1 MNARRLSDG
10 WPTKSACCKTLGMG
24 CPRLHY
30 CLLFLLTGVAGVAA
44 PPTAEW
50 PGYRGPTGDGHAV
63 AANLPQDLH
72 DPVTLAWKTP
82 IPGVGWSTP
91 VVLGDQIWLTTA
103 TPDGTSLRAVCVNR
117 QTGTITHDIEV
128 FHVAEPIEIHKK
140 NSHASPTPAIEP
152 GRVYVHFGTNGT
164 AAIDTATGA
173 ILWRDQLHRLE
184 HYVGPGSSPV
194 LYGDLLVLTCDGAD
208 VQYSVALDKKTGQ
221 ERWKTPRSGKLREDP
236 DVKKSFCTPAIIR
249 VGDRDE
255 LVTPAADHV
264 YAYDPATG
272 RELWQ
277 LDYDGFSVVP
287 RPVAAHGLVFVCT
300 GFNTP
305 KLLAIKQGGSGMLA
319 RTAIVWEEKSQI
331 PANPSPLVVGDE
343 LYVVSDRGVATCL
356 DARTGRELWR
366 HRVGGNYSASP
377 LFADGRIYL
386 ASEEG
391 VVTVIEPGKT
401 YREVGTSDLA
411 ARIMA
416 SPIAIGG
423 ELIIRTADDL
433 RLYRK

>member
-1 MNARRLSDG
+1 MTPQHFRIAALLLLAC
-10 WPTKSACCKTLGMG
+10 SAT
-24 CPRLHY
+24 
-30 CLLFLLTGVAGVAA
+30 AA
-44 PPTAEW
+44 AEQIPEW

-63 AANLPQDLH
+63 AANLPLDLNA
-72 DPVTLAWKTP
+72 PTNLAWKTP

-91 VVLGDQIWLTTA
+91 VVLGEQIWMTTA

-117 QTGTITHDIEV
+117 RSGAIERDIEV
-128 FHVAEPIEIHKK
+128 FRVEKPIEIHKK
-140 NSHASPTPAIEP
+140 NSHASPTPVIEA
-152 GRVYVHFGTNGT
+152 GRLYVHYGTNGT
-164 AAIDTATGA
+164 AAIDTSSGGV
-173 ILWRDQLHRLE
+173 LWRDTTHPLE

-194 LYGDLLVLTCDGAD
+194 LYGDLLILTCDGAD
-208 VQYSVALDKKTGQ
+208 VQFSVALDKRTGK
-221 ERWKTPRSGKLREDP
+221 ERWKAARSGKLRDDP
-236 DVKKSFCTPAIIR
+236 DVRKSFSTPAILR

-277 LDYDGFSVVP
+277 LDYEGFSVVP

-305 KLLAIKQGGSGMLA
+305 RLLAIRQGGEGRLA
-319 RTAIVWEEKSQI
+319 ADAVAWEERSQI
-331 PANPSPLVVGDE
+331 PANPSPLIVGDAI
-343 LYVVSDRGVATCL
+343 YVVSDRGVATCL
-356 DARTGRELWR
+356 DARTGKERWR

-377 LFADGRIYL
+377 LYADGKIFL

-391 VVTVIEPGKT
+391 VITVIEPAAA
-401 YREVGTSDLA
+401 YREVAKSDLA

-416 SPIAIGG
+416 SPIAIGD

-433 RLYRK
+433 RLYK

>member
-1 MNARRLSDG
+1 MTPQHFRIAALLLLAA
-10 WPTKSACCKTLGMG
+10 SA
-24 CPRLHY
+24 
-30 CLLFLLTGVAGVAA
+30 
-44 PPTAEW
+44 TASAEQIPEW

-63 AANLPQDLH
+63 AANLPLDLNS
-72 DPVTLAWKTP
+72 PANLAWKTP

-91 VVLGDQIWLTTA
+91 VVLGEQIWMTTA

-117 QTGTITHDIEV
+117 RSGAIERDIEV
-128 FHVAEPIEIHKK
+128 FRVEKPIEIHKK
-140 NSHASPTPAIEP
+140 NSHASPTPVIEP
-152 GRVYVHFGTNGT
+152 GRLYVHYGTNGT
-164 AAIDTATGA
+164 AAIDTSSGA
-173 ILWRDQLHRLE
+173 VLWRDTTHPLE

-194 LYGDLLVLTCDGAD
+194 LYGDLLILTCDGAD
-208 VQYSVALDKKTGQ
+208 VQFSVALDKRTGN
-221 ERWKTPRSGKLREDP
+221 ERWKAARSGKLRDDP
-236 DVKKSFCTPAIIR
+236 DVRKSFSTPAILR

-277 LDYDGFSVVP
+277 LDYEGYSVVP

-305 KLLAIKQGGSGMLA
+305 RLLAIRQGGEGRLA
-319 RTAIVWEEKSQI
+319 ANAVAWEERSQI
-331 PANPSPLVVGDE
+331 PANPSPLIVGDAI
-343 LYVVSDRGVATCL
+343 YVVSDRGVATCL
-356 DARTGRELWR
+356 DARTGKERWR

-377 LFADGRIYL
+377 LYADGKIFL

-391 VVTVIEPGKT
+391 VITVIEPAAA
-401 YREVGTSDLA
+401 YREVAKSDLA

-423 ELIIRTADDL
+423 ELMIRTADDL
-433 RLYRK
+433 RLYK

>member
-1 MNARRLSDG
+1 MTPQHFRIAALLLLAC
-10 WPTKSACCKTLGMG
+10 SAT
-24 CPRLHY
+24 
-30 CLLFLLTGVAGVAA
+30 AA
-44 PPTAEW
+44 AEQIPEW

-63 AANLPQDLH
+63 AANLPLDLNA
-72 DPVTLAWKTP
+72 PTNLAWKTP

-91 VVLGDQIWLTTA
+91 VVLGEQIWMTTA

-117 QTGTITHDIEV
+117 RSGAIERDIEV
-128 FHVAEPIEIHKK
+128 FRVEKPIEIHKK
-140 NSHASPTPAIEP
+140 NSHASPTPVIEA
-152 GRVYVHFGTNGT
+152 GRLYVHYGTNGT
-164 AAIDTATGA
+164 AAIDTSSGGV
-173 ILWRDQLHRLE
+173 LWRDTTHPLE

-194 LYGDLLVLTCDGAD
+194 LYGDLLILTCDGAD
-208 VQYSVALDKKTGQ
+208 VQFSVALDKRTGK
-221 ERWKTPRSGKLREDP
+221 EVWKAARSGKLRDDP
-236 DVKKSFCTPAIIR
+236 DVRKSFSTPAILR

-277 LDYDGFSVVP
+277 LDYEGFSVVP

-305 KLLAIKQGGSGMLA
+305 RLLAIRQGGEGRLA
-319 RTAIVWEEKSQI
+319 ADAVAWEERSQI
-331 PANPSPLVVGDE
+331 PANPSPLIVGDAI
-343 LYVVSDRGVATCL
+343 YVVSDRGVATCL
-356 DARTGRELWR
+356 DARTGKERWR

-377 LFADGRIYL
+377 LYADGKIFL

-391 VVTVIEPGKT
+391 VITVIEPAAA
-401 YREVGTSDLA
+401 YREVAKSDLA

-416 SPIAIGG
+416 SPVAIGG

-433 RLYRK
+433 RLYK

>member
-1 MNARRLSDG
+1 MDWWRFYLVCVA
-10 WPTKSACCKTLGMG
+10 
-24 CPRLHY
+24 
-30 CLLFLLTGVAGVAA
+30 LFVGYVADAA
-44 PPTAEW
+44 PAAEW

-63 AANLPQDLH
+63 ASDLAIDLN
-72 DPVTLAWKTP
+72 DPASLAWKTP
-82 IPGVGWSTP
+82 IPGTGWSTP
-91 VVLGDQIWLTTA
+91 VVLGDQIWMTTA

-117 QTGTITHDIEV
+117 RSGALERDIEV
-128 FHVAEPIEIHKK
+128 FRVEKPIEIHKK

-152 GRVYVHFGTNGT
+152 GRLYVHYGTNGT
-164 AAIDTATGA
+164 AAIDTETGA
-173 ILWRDQLHRLE
+173 VLWRDTAHTLE

-194 LYGDLLVLTCDGAD
+194 LHGDLLILTCDGAD
-208 VQYSVALDKKTGQ
+208 VQYSVALDKATGK
-221 ERWKTPRSGKLREDP
+221 ERWKAPRSGRLRDDP
-236 DVKKSFCTPAIIR
+236 DVRKSFSTPAILK
-249 VGDRDE
+249 VGDHEE

-277 LDYDGFSVVP
+277 LDYEGYSVVP

-305 KLLAIKQGGSGMLA
+305 KLLAIRLGGHGQLGA
-319 RTAIVWEEKSQI
+319 DAIAWEEKSQI

-343 LYVVSDRGVATCL
+343 LYVVSDRGVASCF
-356 DARTGRELWR
+356 DARTGREHWR

-377 LFADGRIYL
+377 LFADGKIFL
-386 ASEEG
+386 CSEEG

-401 YREVGTSDLA
+401 WRQRAASDLA

-416 SPIAIGG
+416 SPVAIGR
-423 ELIIRTADDL
+423 ELFIRTADDL
-433 RLYRK
+433 RLYRKP

>member
-1 MNARRLSDG
+1 MTPQHFRIAALLLLAC
-10 WPTKSACCKTLGMG
+10 SAT
-24 CPRLHY
+24 
-30 CLLFLLTGVAGVAA
+30 AA
-44 PPTAEW
+44 AEQIPEW

-63 AANLPQDLH
+63 AANLPLDLNA
-72 DPVTLAWKTP
+72 PTNLAWKTP

-91 VVLGDQIWLTTA
+91 VVLGEQIWMTTA

-117 QTGTITHDIEV
+117 RSGAIERDIEV
-128 FHVAEPIEIHKK
+128 FRVEKPIEIHKK
-140 NSHASPTPAIEP
+140 NSHASPTPVIEA
-152 GRVYVHFGTNGT
+152 GRLYVHYGTNGT
-164 AAIDTATGA
+164 AAIDTSSGGV
-173 ILWRDQLHRLE
+173 LWRDTTHPLE

-194 LYGDLLVLTCDGAD
+194 LYGDLLILTCDGAD
-208 VQYSVALDKKTGQ
+208 VQFSVALDKRTGK
-221 ERWKTPRSGKLREDP
+221 EVWKAARSGKLRDDP
-236 DVKKSFCTPAIIR
+236 DVRKSFSTPAILR

-277 LDYDGFSVVP
+277 LDYEGFSVVP

-305 KLLAIKQGGSGMLA
+305 RLLAIRQGGEGRLA
-319 RTAIVWEEKSQI
+319 ADAVAWEERSQI
-331 PANPSPLVVGDE
+331 PANPSPLIVGDAI
-343 LYVVSDRGVATCL
+343 YVVSDRGVATCL
-356 DARTGRELWR
+356 DARTGKERWR

-377 LFADGRIYL
+377 LYADGKIFL

-391 VVTVIEPGKT
+391 VITVIEPAAA
-401 YREVGTSDLA
+401 YREVAKSDLA

-416 SPIAIGG
+416 SPIAIGN
-423 ELIIRTADDL
+423 ELVIRTADDL
-433 RLYRK
+433 RLYK

>member
-1 MNARRLSDG
+1 MLRIHLS
-10 WPTKSACCKTLGMG
+10 AAAFFVL
-24 CPRLHY
+24 
-30 CLLFLLTGVAGVAA
+30 AGPAFAVAA
-44 PPTAEW
+44 PPADW
-50 PGYRGPTGDGHAV
+50 PGHRGPTGDGHAV
-63 AANLPQDLH
+63 AVNLPLDLNN
-72 DPVTLAWKTP
+72 PQNLAWKTP
-82 IPGVGWSTP
+82 LPGVGWSTP
-91 VVLGDQIWLTTA
+91 VVLGDQIWMTTA
-103 TPDGTSLRAVCVNR
+103 TADGTSLRAICLNR
-117 QTGTITHDIEV
+117 KSGAVKRDIEV
-128 FHVAEPIEIHKK
+128 FHVDKPIEIHKK

-152 GRVYVHFGTNGT
+152 GRLYVHFGTNGT
-164 AAIDTATGA
+164 AAVDTSSGNV
-173 ILWRDQLHRLE
+173 LWRDTDHPLE
-184 HYVGPGSSPV
+184 HSVGPGSSPV
-194 LYGDLLVLTCDGAD
+194 LYNDLLILTCDGTD
-208 VQYSVALDKKTGQ
+208 VQFSVALDKATGK
-221 ERWKTPRSGKLREDP
+221 ERWKTARSGKLRDSP
-236 DVKKSFCTPAIIR
+236 DVKKSFCTPAIVR
-249 VGDRDE
+249 VGDHDE

-277 LDYDGFSVVP
+277 LAYDGFSVVP

-305 KLLAIKQGGSGMLA
+305 KLLAIRQGGRGKLA
-319 RTAIVWEEKSQI
+319 AAAVAWEEKSQI

-377 LFADGRIYL
+377 LFADGKIFL

-391 VVTVIEPGKT
+391 VVTVIEPGKS
-401 YREVGTSDLA
+401 YREVARSDLA

-423 ELIIRTADDL
+423 ELLVRTAEDL
-433 RLYRK
+433 RVYKQ

>member
-1 MNARRLSDG
+1 MTPQHFRIAALLLLAA
-10 WPTKSACCKTLGMG
+10 SA
-24 CPRLHY
+24 
-30 CLLFLLTGVAGVAA
+30 
-44 PPTAEW
+44 TASAEQIPEW

-63 AANLPQDLH
+63 AANLPLDLNS
-72 DPVTLAWKTP
+72 PANLAWKTP

-91 VVLGDQIWLTTA
+91 VVLGEQIWMTTA

-117 QTGTITHDIEV
+117 RSGAIERDIEV
-128 FHVAEPIEIHKK
+128 FRVEKPNEIHKK
-140 NSHASPTPAIEP
+140 NSHASPTPVIEP
-152 GRVYVHFGTNGT
+152 GRLYVHYGTNGT
-164 AAIDTATGA
+164 AAIDTVSGA
-173 ILWRDQLHRLE
+173 VLWRDTTHPLE

-194 LYGDLLVLTCDGAD
+194 LYGDLLILTCDGAD
-208 VQYSVALDKKTGQ
+208 VQFSVALDKRTGK
-221 ERWKTPRSGKLREDP
+221 ERWKAARSGKLRDDP
-236 DVKKSFCTPAIIR
+236 DVRKSFSTPAILR

-277 LDYDGFSVVP
+277 LDYEGYSVVP

-305 KLLAIKQGGSGMLA
+305 RLLAIRQGREGRLA
-319 RTAIVWEEKSQI
+319 ADAVAWEERSQI
-331 PANPSPLVVGDE
+331 PANPSPLIVGDAI
-343 LYVVSDRGVATCL
+343 YVVSDRGVATCL
-356 DARTGRELWR
+356 DARTGKERWR

-377 LFADGRIYL
+377 LYADGKIFL

-391 VVTVIEPGKT
+391 VITVIEPAAA
-401 YREVGTSDLA
+401 YREAAKSDLA

-416 SPIAIGG
+416 SPIAIGD

-433 RLYRK
+433 RLYK

>member
-1 MNARRLSDG
+1 MTPQHFRVAVLLLIACSVRA
-10 WPTKSACCKTLGMG
+10 SAEQ
-24 CPRLHY
+24 
-30 CLLFLLTGVAGVAA
+30 A
-44 PPTAEW
+44 AEW

-63 AANLPQDLH
+63 AANLALDLNA
-72 DPVTLAWKTP
+72 PANLAWKAP

-91 VVLGDQIWLTTA
+91 VVLGEQIWMTTA
-103 TPDGTSLRAVCVNR
+103 TPDGTSLRAICVNR
-117 QTGTITHDIEV
+117 RSGAIERDIEV
-128 FHVAEPIEIHKK
+128 FHVEKPIEIHKK

-152 GRVYVHFGTNGT
+152 GRLYVHFGTNGT
-164 AAIDTATGA
+164 AAIDTSSGSV
-173 ILWRDQLHRLE
+173 LWRDTSHPLE

-194 LYGDLLVLTCDGAD
+194 LYGNLLILTCDGAD
-208 VQYSVALDKKTGQ
+208 VQFSVALDKRTGK
-221 ERWKTPRSGKLREDP
+221 EVWKTARSGKLRDDP
-236 DVKKSFCTPAIIR
+236 DVRKSFSTPAILR

-277 LDYDGFSVVP
+277 LDYEGFSVVP
-287 RPVAAHGLVFVCT
+287 RPIAAHGLVFVCT

-305 KLLAIKQGGSGMLA
+305 RLLAIRQGGEGRLA
-319 RTAIVWEEKSQI
+319 ADAVAWEERSQI
-331 PANPSPLVVGDE
+331 PANPSPLIVGDAI
-343 LYVVSDRGVATCL
+343 YVVSDRGVATCL
-356 DARTGRELWR
+356 DARTGRERWR

-377 LFADGRIYL
+377 LYADGKIFL

-391 VVTVIEPGKT
+391 VITVIEPAAA
-401 YREVGTSDLA
+401 YREVAKSDLA

-416 SPIAIGG
+416 SPIAIGE

-433 RLYRK
+433 RLYRKR

>member
-1 MNARRLSDG
+1 MML
-10 WPTKSACCKTLGMG
+10 
-24 CPRLHY
+24 LHFRVGVL
-30 CLLFLLTGVAGVAA
+30 LLFACPAMA
-44 PPTAEW
+44 SADQIPEW

-63 AANLPQDLH
+63 AANLPLDLNA
-72 DPVTLAWKTP
+72 PANLAWKTP

-91 VVLGDQIWLTTA
+91 VVLGGQIWMTTA

-117 QTGTITHDIEV
+117 RSGAIERDIEV
-128 FHVAEPIEIHKK
+128 FHVEKPIEIHKK
-140 NSHASPTPAIEP
+140 NSHASPTPVIES
-152 GRVYVHFGTNGT
+152 GRLYVHFGTNGT
-164 AAIDTATGA
+164 AAIDTASGA
-173 ILWRDQLHRLE
+173 VLWRDTLHPLE

-194 LYGDLLVLTCDGAD
+194 LYGDLVILTCDGAD
-208 VQYSVALDKKTGQ
+208 VQFSVALDKRTG
-221 ERWKTPRSGKLREDP
+221 RKVWKTARSGKLRDNP
-236 DVKKSFCTPAIIR
+236 DVRKSFATPAILR

-277 LDYDGFSVVP
+277 LDYEGFSVVP

-305 KLLAIKQGGSGMLA
+305 RLLAIRQGGEGRLSA
-319 RTAIVWEEKSQI
+319 AAIAWEERSQI
-331 PANPSPLVVGDE
+331 PANPSPLIVGDAI
-343 LYVVSDRGVATCL
+343 YVVSDRGVAACL
-356 DARTGRELWR
+356 DARTGKERWR

-377 LFADGRIYL
+377 LFADGKIFL

-391 VVTVIEPGKT
+391 VVTVIEPAAA
-401 YREVGTSDLA
+401 YREVAKSDLA

-416 SPIAIGG
+416 SPIAIGN

-433 RLYRK
+433 RLYK

>member
-1 MNARRLSDG
+1 MTPQHFRIAALLLLAC
-10 WPTKSACCKTLGMG
+10 SAT
-24 CPRLHY
+24 
-30 CLLFLLTGVAGVAA
+30 AA
-44 PPTAEW
+44 AEQIPEW

-63 AANLPQDLH
+63 AANLPLDLNA
-72 DPVTLAWKTP
+72 PTNLAWKTP

-91 VVLGDQIWLTTA
+91 VVLGEQIWMTTA

-117 QTGTITHDIEV
+117 RSGAIERDIEV
-128 FHVAEPIEIHKK
+128 FRVEKPIEIHKK
-140 NSHASPTPAIEP
+140 NSHASPTPVIEA
-152 GRVYVHFGTNGT
+152 GRLYVHYGTNGT
-164 AAIDTATGA
+164 AAIDTSSGGV
-173 ILWRDQLHRLE
+173 LWRDTTHPLE

-194 LYGDLLVLTCDGAD
+194 LYGDLLILTCDGAD
-208 VQYSVALDKKTGQ
+208 VQFSVALDKRTGK
-221 ERWKTPRSGKLREDP
+221 EVWKAARSGKLRDDP
-236 DVKKSFCTPAIIR
+236 DVRKSFSTPAILR

-277 LDYDGFSVVP
+277 LDYEGFSVVP

-305 KLLAIKQGGSGMLA
+305 RLLAIRQGGEGRLA
-319 RTAIVWEEKSQI
+319 ADAVAWEERSQI
-331 PANPSPLVVGDE
+331 PANPSPLIVGDAI
-343 LYVVSDRGVATCL
+343 YVVSDRGVATCL
-356 DARTGRELWR
+356 DARTGKERWR

-377 LFADGRIYL
+377 LYADGKIFL

-391 VVTVIEPGKT
+391 VITVIEPAAA
-401 YREVGTSDLA
+401 YREVAKSDLA

-416 SPIAIGG
+416 SPIAIGD

-433 RLYRK
+433 RLYK

>member
-1 MNARRLSDG
+1 MTPQHFRIAALLLLAS
-10 WPTKSACCKTLGMG
+10 SA
-24 CPRLHY
+24 
-30 CLLFLLTGVAGVAA
+30 
-44 PPTAEW
+44 TASAEQIPEW

-63 AANLPQDLH
+63 AANLPLDLNA
-72 DPVTLAWKTP
+72 PANLAWKTP

-91 VVLGDQIWLTTA
+91 VVLGEQIWMTTA

-117 QTGTITHDIEV
+117 RSGAIERDIEV
-128 FHVAEPIEIHKK
+128 FRVEKPIEIHKK
-140 NSHASPTPAIEP
+140 NSHASPTPVIEP
-152 GRVYVHFGTNGT
+152 GRLYVHYGTNGT
-164 AAIDTATGA
+164 AAIDTASGA
-173 ILWRDQLHRLE
+173 VLWRDTTHPLE

-194 LYGDLLVLTCDGAD
+194 LYGDLLILTCDGAD
-208 VQYSVALDKKTGQ
+208 VQFSVALDKRTGK
-221 ERWKTPRSGKLREDP
+221 ERWKAARSGKLRDDP
-236 DVKKSFCTPAIIR
+236 DVRKSFSTPAILR
-249 VGDRDE
+249 VGERDE

-277 LDYDGFSVVP
+277 LDYEGYSVVP

-305 KLLAIKQGGSGMLA
+305 RLLAIRQGGEGRLA
-319 RTAIVWEEKSQI
+319 ADAVAWEERSQI
-331 PANPSPLVVGDE
+331 PANPSPLIVGDAI
-343 LYVVSDRGVATCL
+343 YVVSDRGVATCL
-356 DARTGRELWR
+356 DARTGKERWR

-377 LFADGRIYL
+377 LYADGKIFL

-391 VVTVIEPGKT
+391 VITVIEPAAA
-401 YREVGTSDLA
+401 YREVAKSDLA

-433 RLYRK
+433 RLYK

>member
-1 MNARRLSDG
+1 MTPQHFRIAALLLLAC
-10 WPTKSACCKTLGMG
+10 SAT
-24 CPRLHY
+24 
-30 CLLFLLTGVAGVAA
+30 AA
-44 PPTAEW
+44 AEQIPEW

-63 AANLPQDLH
+63 AANLPLDLNA
-72 DPVTLAWKTP
+72 PTNLAWKTP

-91 VVLGDQIWLTTA
+91 VVLGEQIWMTTA

-117 QTGTITHDIEV
+117 RSGAIERDIEV
-128 FHVAEPIEIHKK
+128 FRVEKPIEIHKK
-140 NSHASPTPAIEP
+140 NSHASPTPVIEA
-152 GRVYVHFGTNGT
+152 GRLYVHYGTNGT
-164 AAIDTATGA
+164 AAIDTSSGGV
-173 ILWRDQLHRLE
+173 LWRDTTHPLE

-194 LYGDLLVLTCDGAD
+194 LYGDLLILTCDGAD
-208 VQYSVALDKKTGQ
+208 VQFSVALDKRTGK
-221 ERWKTPRSGKLREDP
+221 EVWKAARSGKLRDDP
-236 DVKKSFCTPAIIR
+236 DVRKSFSTPAILR

-277 LDYDGFSVVP
+277 LDYEGFSVVP

-305 KLLAIKQGGSGMLA
+305 RLLAIRQGGEGRLA
-319 RTAIVWEEKSQI
+319 ADAVAWEERSQI
-331 PANPSPLVVGDE
+331 PANPSPLIVGDAI
-343 LYVVSDRGVATCL
+343 YVVSDRGVATCL
-356 DARTGRELWR
+356 DARTGKERWR

-377 LFADGRIYL
+377 LYADGKIFL

-391 VVTVIEPGKT
+391 VITVIEPAAA
-401 YREVGTSDLA
+401 YREVAKSDLA

-416 SPIAIGG
+416 SPIAIGN

-433 RLYRK
+433 RLYK

>member
-1 MNARRLSDG
+1 MTPQHFRIAALLLLAC
-10 WPTKSACCKTLGMG
+10 SAT
-24 CPRLHY
+24 
-30 CLLFLLTGVAGVAA
+30 AA
-44 PPTAEW
+44 AEQIPEW

-63 AANLPQDLH
+63 AANLPVDLNA
-72 DPVTLAWKTP
+72 PANLTWKTP

-91 VVLGDQIWLTTA
+91 VVLGEQIWMTTA

-117 QTGTITHDIEV
+117 RSGAIERDIEV
-128 FHVAEPIEIHKK
+128 FRVEKPIEIHKK
-140 NSHASPTPAIEP
+140 NSHASPTPVIEP
-152 GRVYVHFGTNGT
+152 GRLYVHYGTNGT
-164 AAIDTATGA
+164 AAIDTASGA
-173 ILWRDQLHRLE
+173 VLWRDTTHPLE

-194 LYGDLLVLTCDGAD
+194 LYGDLLILTCDGAD
-208 VQYSVALDKKTGQ
+208 VQFSVALDKRTGK
-221 ERWKTPRSGKLREDP
+221 EVWKTARSGKLRNDP
-236 DVKKSFCTPAIIR
+236 DVRKSFSTPAILR

-277 LDYDGFSVVP
+277 LDYEGFSVVP

-305 KLLAIKQGGSGMLA
+305 RLLAIRQGGEGRLA
-319 RTAIVWEEKSQI
+319 ADAVAWEERSQI
-331 PANPSPLVVGDE
+331 PANPSPLIVGDAI
-343 LYVVSDRGVATCL
+343 YVVSDRGVATCL
-356 DARTGRELWR
+356 DARTGKERWR

-377 LFADGRIYL
+377 LYADGKIFL

-391 VVTVIEPGKT
+391 VITVIEPAAA
-401 YREVGTSDLA
+401 YREVAKSDLA

-416 SPIAIGG
+416 SPIAIGD

-433 RLYRK
+433 RLYK

>member
-1 MNARRLSDG
+1 MTPQHFRIAALLLLAC
-10 WPTKSACCKTLGMG
+10 SAT
-24 CPRLHY
+24 
-30 CLLFLLTGVAGVAA
+30 AA
-44 PPTAEW
+44 AEQIPEW

-63 AANLPQDLH
+63 AANLPLDLNA
-72 DPVTLAWKTP
+72 PTNLAWKTP

-91 VVLGDQIWLTTA
+91 VVLGEQIWMTTA

-117 QTGTITHDIEV
+117 RSGAIERDIEV
-128 FHVAEPIEIHKK
+128 FRVEKPIEIHKK
-140 NSHASPTPAIEP
+140 NSHASPTPVIEA
-152 GRVYVHFGTNGT
+152 GRLYVHYGTNGT
-164 AAIDTATGA
+164 AAIDTSSGGV
-173 ILWRDQLHRLE
+173 LWRDTTHPLE

-194 LYGDLLVLTCDGAD
+194 LYGDLLILTCDGAD
-208 VQYSVALDKKTGQ
+208 VQFSVALDKRTGK
-221 ERWKTPRSGKLREDP
+221 EVWKTARSGKLRNDP
-236 DVKKSFCTPAIIR
+236 DVRKSFSTPAILR

-277 LDYDGFSVVP
+277 LDYEGFSVVP

-305 KLLAIKQGGSGMLA
+305 RLLAIRQGGEGRLA
-319 RTAIVWEEKSQI
+319 ADAVAWEERSQI
-331 PANPSPLVVGDE
+331 PANPSPLIVGDAI
-343 LYVVSDRGVATCL
+343 YVVSDRGVATCL
-356 DARTGRELWR
+356 DARTGKERWR

-377 LFADGRIYL
+377 LYADGKIFL

-391 VVTVIEPGKT
+391 VITVIEPAAA
-401 YREVGTSDLA
+401 YREVAKSDLA

-416 SPIAIGG
+416 SPIAIGD

-433 RLYRK
+433 RLYK

>member
-1 MNARRLSDG
+1 
-10 WPTKSACCKTLGMG
+10 
-24 CPRLHY
+24 
-30 CLLFLLTGVAGVAA
+30 
-44 PPTAEW
+44 
-50 PGYRGPTGDGHAV
+50 
-63 AANLPQDLH
+63 
-72 DPVTLAWKTP
+72 
-82 IPGVGWSTP
+82 
-91 VVLGDQIWLTTA
+91 
-103 TPDGTSLRAVCVNR
+103 
-117 QTGTITHDIEV
+117 
-128 FHVAEPIEIHKK
+128 
-140 NSHASPTPAIEP
+140 
-152 GRVYVHFGTNGT
+152 
-164 AAIDTATGA
+164 
-173 ILWRDQLHRLE
+173 
-184 HYVGPGSSPV
+184 
-194 LYGDLLVLTCDGAD
+194 
-208 VQYSVALDKKTGQ
+208 
-221 ERWKTPRSGKLREDP
+221 
-236 DVKKSFCTPAIIR
+236 
-249 VGDRDE
+249 
-255 LVTPAADHV
+255 
-264 YAYDPATG
+264 
-272 RELWQ
+272 
-277 LDYDGFSVVP
+277 
-287 RPVAAHGLVFVCT
+287 LVFVCT

-305 KLLAIKQGGSGMLA
+305 KLLAIKQGGSGTLA

-331 PANPSPLVVGDE
+331 PANPSPLIVGDE

>member
-1 MNARRLSDG
+1 MTLLHFTVAVLLLLAC
-10 WPTKSACCKTLGMG
+10 SAMASAEQI
-24 CPRLHY
+24 P
-30 CLLFLLTGVAGVAA
+30 
-44 PPTAEW
+44 EW

-63 AANLPQDLH
+63 AANLPLDLNA
-72 DPVTLAWKTP
+72 PANLAWKTP

-91 VVLGDQIWLTTA
+91 VVFGQQIWMTTA

-117 QTGTITHDIEV
+117 RSGAIERDIEV
-128 FHVAEPIEIHKK
+128 FHVEKPIEIHKK
-140 NSHASPTPAIEP
+140 NSHASPTPVIEP
-152 GRVYVHFGTNGT
+152 GRLYVHYGTNGT
-164 AAIDTATGA
+164 AAIDTASGA
-173 ILWRDQLHRLE
+173 VLWRDTAHPLE

-194 LYGDLLVLTCDGAD
+194 LYGDLVILTCDGAD
-208 VQYSVALDKKTGQ
+208 VQFSVALDKRTGK
-221 ERWKTPRSGKLREDP
+221 ERWKVARSGKLRDDP
-236 DVKKSFCTPAIIR
+236 DVRKSFATPAILR

-264 YAYDPATG
+264 YGYDPATG

-277 LDYDGFSVVP
+277 LDYEGYSVVP

-305 KLLAIKQGGSGMLA
+305 RLLAIRQGGAGRLA
-319 RTAIVWEEKSQI
+319 ADAVAWEERSQI
-331 PANPSPLVVGDE
+331 PANPSPLIVGDAI
-343 LYVVSDRGVATCL
+343 YVVSDRGVATCL
-356 DARTGRELWR
+356 DARTGKERWR

-377 LFADGRIYL
+377 LFADGKIFL

-391 VVTVIEPGKT
+391 VITVIEPAAA
-401 YREVGTSDLA
+401 YREVAKSDLA

-416 SPIAIGG
+416 SPIAIGN

-433 RLYRK
+433 RLYK